1 MKKKLLAAI
10 IAAALAVSLLAGCGA
25 QGNTNSSVEQANTE
39 DTGSSTE
46 EANTEDTGSSTEEA
60 DAEDTGSSTEEAD
73 AEDTG
78 SSTEE
83 ADAEDTGSS
92 TGEADAEDT
101 GSSIE
106 EADAED
112 TNAGTEEADENV
124 TAARGIGSVG
134 GGADLV
140 STVTSSEFDMEME
153 KIFDAEGATGIANYL
168 NEHKV
173 DFDLSEFLGRDLR
186 DYYFRFWSEATNE
199 ELEEDLSD
207 GYYDDENGFWSGK
220 PSQPTI
226 CEHVLNGDFRLN
238 DFPWETIYLVQ
249 YIYNSP
255 YVALQPVDLLY
266 LLKDKY
272 PGLVTNYLPDESLGF
287 EFPYDGKTAIGFR
300 GIDTSKTGFEVV
312 TQLNMYLFYAAIPDD
327 KFGEEFSDLSGERAM
342 FGESL
347 MTDGGHEEEQTHG
360 DGIPDGLDL
369 YRDSNGVLQPT
380 YPNLDGSDT
389 TFAVY
394 CVYYIAHDFGAISD
408 ENWQKVVDVEAEYG
422 NSLDDVKALLGV

>member
-25 QGNTNSSVEQANTE
+25 QGNTNSSAEQANTE

-46 EANTEDTGSSTEEA
+46 EANTEDTSSSTEEANAEDTGSSTEEA

-83 ADAEDTGSS
+83 AN
-92 TGEADAEDT
+92 
-101 GSSIE
+101 
-106 EADAED
+106 AED
-112 TNAGTEEADENV
+112 TNTGTEEADENV
-124 TAARGIGSVG
+124 TAAGSIVGIEGSVNLG
-134 GGADLV
+134 G
-140 STVTSSEFDMEME
+140 TVTSSEFDMEME
-153 KIFDAEGATGIANYL
+153 NIFDAEGATGVANYL
-168 NEHKV
+168 EEHQV
-173 DFDLSEFLGRDLR
+173 DFNLSEFLGRDLR
-186 DYYFRFWSEATNE
+186 DYYVLFWSEATNE

-207 GYYDDENGFWSGK
+207 GHYDDEDGLWSIK
-220 PSQPTI
+220 PSQTTI
-226 CEHVLNGDFRLN
+226 CEPVLNGDFRLQKTN
-238 DFPWETIYLVQ
+238 EDYLVQ

-255 YVALQPVDLLY
+255 YIVLQPVELLY

-300 GIDTSKTGFEVV
+300 GIDAQKTGSDVV
-312 TQLNMYLFYAAIPDD
+312 TQLKSYLFKAANPDD
-327 KFGEEFSDLSGERAM
+327 KFGEELSELSDERAM

-347 MTDGGHEEEQTHG
+347 MSDSTYDEEQTHG

-380 YPNLDGSDT
+380 YPEPDGSDT

-408 ENWQKVVDVEAEYG
+408 ENWQKVVDLEAEYG